1 LTRSSAGNDKPEVES
16 SLKVSQNP
24 LGSDKV
30 SFPGIMHVKAYLL
43 DSIGDIWPS
52 EGQVLKSASKT
63 AIGCGICHRRSG
75 FSRDFGTCVNRGGA
89 GITITHA
96 MVANDVQS
104 VLALR
109 EEQIVPMALHSN
121 SEEEVERA
129 KIFHG
134 KFYLQSCKDTLK
146 ECWRGGCEDYVVN
159 I

>member
-1 LTRSSAGNDKPEVES
+1 LTRSSPGNDKPKVES

-63 AIGCGICHRRSG
+63 AIGCGICYRRSS
-75 FSRDFGTCVNRGGA
+75 FSRDFGTGVNRGGA

-96 MVANDVQS
+96 MAANDVQS

-109 EEQIVPMALHSN
+109 EEQIVLMAMHNN
-121 SEEEVERA
+121 SEEEMERA

-134 KFYLQSCKDTLK
+134 KFCLQSCNDTLE